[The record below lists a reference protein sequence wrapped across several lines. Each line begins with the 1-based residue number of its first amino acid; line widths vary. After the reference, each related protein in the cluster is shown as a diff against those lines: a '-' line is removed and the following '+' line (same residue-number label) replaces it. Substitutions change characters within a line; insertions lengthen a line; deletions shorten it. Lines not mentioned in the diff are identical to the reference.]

1 MLVNMCSPCFSP
13 CGGGGYCS
21 ECVGAAACNPI
32 LCGSCLTGAVAPT
45 VECVTPGQ
53 DTGIAGNPCITP
65 CLIPNTNIPDNG
77 ITNLSDPC
85 NPCSPTQCGTTT
97 QPPCAYCNPDA
108 TSICGKPTTPQ
119 GGGSG
124 AGTAG
129 SAGGGKSGG
138 GGSGSPCGSKLSQ
151 ALNRFGA
158 SLASLFGGGKT
169 VPAGAVVPGLKTTKA
184 PNVMSSNTFL
194 LVILIVGTLLLFIA
208 FGHAPDSD

>member
-1 MLVNMCSPCFSP
+1 MCCAGFAL
-13 CGGGGYCS
+13 CGYCS
-21 ECVGAAACNPI
+21 ECVGAAGCNPM
-32 LCGSCLTGAVAPT
+32 LCGSCLTGTVAPT

-65 CLIPNTNIPDNG
+65 CLIPNTNIPCNG

-97 QPPCAYCNPDA
+97 QPPCAYNNPDA

-138 GGSGSPCGSKLSQ
+138 GGSGSPCASKLSQ

-158 SLASLFGGGKT
+158 SLASLFSGGKT
-169 VPAGAVVPGLKTTKA
+169 LPASAVVPGLKTTKTA
-184 PNVMSSNTFL
+184 NVMSSNTFG
-194 LVILIVGTLLLFIA
+194 LVVVIVGLLLLFIA
-208 FGHAPDSD
+208 FGHTEDKD

>member
-1 MLVNMCSPCFSP
+1 MCSPCFSL
-13 CGGGGYCS
+13 CGGSTYCS
-21 ECVGAAACNPI
+21 ECVGAAACNPT
-32 LCGSCLTGAVAPT
+32 LCGSCLTGSVAPT
-45 VECVTPGQ
+45 VECVTPG
-53 DTGIAGNPCITP
+53 TATCFNGNPCITP
-65 CLIPNTNIPDNG
+65 CLIPNTNISCAAANQSF
-77 ITNLSDPC
+77 NPC
-85 NPCSPTQCGTTT
+85 HPCSPLQCGTTT

-138 GGSGSPCGSKLSQ
+138 GGSGSACGSKLSQ

-158 SLASLFGGGKT
+158 SLASLFSGGKA
-169 VPAGAVVPGLKTTKA
+169 VPAGAVVPGLKTTA
-184 PNVMSSNTFL
+184 PANVMSSNTFL